1 MFKKHNILAFF
12 GFLINPFICLILSF
26 YLILNRKK
34 ISVTLI
40 SLSLGLIFIY
50 QPLMYDTS
58 SNFFIYYN
66 RAGSSLYNLLPQLA
80 SENFNI
86 DYYYSIFIYT
96 SLIFYFWLK
105 PIYYHIYNNKNNK
118 IYFFMIFLVIFSTSY
133 RNIMDLNR
141 TALSISIAFYYIYYI
156 KYAYNNKLYSFIYI
170 PISIFFHPISIF
182 IFFLNYISYKISS
195 FKLYLIYIITC
206 LLVGMLSSTIMLS
219 ISNVIS
225 NYDNILFNNI
235 NYHLTNERWG
245 KIEYSTTFL
254 LRKIV
259 EIIICVMIIYI
270 SFMEKINKKNNI
282 SNLIILI
289 VGSCFIFIDYK
300 TFFERFFLI
309 LNFFYLSLYFFK
321 TKIKI
326 TDFILMAFIILYFF
340 SINFLV
346 YGKNFTLENNEIIPE
361 SSSRYS
367 IQFKPL
373 YYPSIY
379 LLDLN
384 NGYSDEYINSH
395 SIWGKN
401 LFKYEHAK

>member
-1 MFKKHNILAFF
+1 
-12 GFLINPFICLILSF
+12 
-26 YLILNRKK
+26 
-34 ISVTLI
+34 
-40 SLSLGLIFIY
+40 
-50 QPLMYDTS
+50 
-58 SNFFIYYN
+58 
-66 RAGSSLYNLLPQLA
+66 
-80 SENFNI
+80 
-86 DYYYSIFIYT
+86 
-96 SLIFYFWLK
+96 
-105 PIYYHIYNNKNNK
+105 
-118 IYFFMIFLVIFSTSY
+118 
-133 RNIMDLNR
+133 
-141 TALSISIAFYYIYYI
+141 
-156 KYAYNNKLYSFIYI
+156 
-170 PISIFFHPISIF
+170 
-182 IFFLNYISYKISS
+182 FLNYISYKISS

-235 NYHLTNERWG
+235 NYYLTNERWG

>member
-1 MFKKHNILAFF
+1 M
-12 GFLINPFICLILSF
+12 
-26 YLILNRKK
+26 
-34 ISVTLI
+34 
-40 SLSLGLIFIY
+40 
-50 QPLMYDTS
+50 
-58 SNFFIYYN
+58 YYN

-235 NYHLTNERWG
+235 NYYLTNERWG

-270 SFMEKINKKNNI
+270 SFMEKINKKI
-282 SNLIILI
+282 
-289 VGSCFIFIDYK
+289 
-300 TFFERFFLI
+300 T
-309 LNFFYLSLYFFK
+309 YL
-321 TKIKI
+321 T
-326 TDFILMAFIILYFF
+326 
-340 SINFLV
+340 
-346 YGKNFTLENNEIIPE
+346 
-361 SSSRYS
+361 
-367 IQFKPL
+367 
-373 YYPSIY
+373 
-379 LLDLN
+379 
-384 NGYSDEYINSH
+384 
-395 SIWGKN
+395 
-401 LFKYEHAK
+401 

>member
-1 MFKKHNILAFF
+1 
-12 GFLINPFICLILSF
+12 
-26 YLILNRKK
+26 
-34 ISVTLI
+34 
-40 SLSLGLIFIY
+40 
-50 QPLMYDTS
+50 MYDTS

-235 NYHLTNERWG
+235 NYYLTNERWG